1 MLSIGLQTRSQASA
15 CVCIR
20 VGALSTF
27 TGASTN
33 ASTCCK
39 VQMRTVSVCI
49 LGRVHGN
56 VLVRTSPLRC
66 LAACAYNRF
75 LLLSLANGGGG
86 RAAGCHTGAQN
97 VKWAN
102 AAVETSTCVHCH
114 RQATAIQRPTNEQ
127 VLLADLHVELWSLF
141 VTSGKLA
148 GWSVHVYNTHPDFER
163 GSYGENCA
171 YCNQIFMVSI

>member
-1 MLSIGLQTRSQASA
+1 VSA
-15 CVCIR
+15 EDAEYRLADV
-20 VGALSTF
+20 F
-27 TGASTN
+27 TGVGVRLH
-33 ASTCCK
+33 TCRCIVHVYGCLHK
-39 VQMRTVSVCI
+39 CEYVLQGADADSVC
-49 LGRVHGN
+49 VHSWARSRKRSRPHISAALPGC
-56 VLVRTSPLRC
+56 LRIQS
-66 LAACAYNRF
+66 F
-75 LLLSLANGGGG
+75 PITLSGEWRGG

-148 GWSVHVYNTHPDFER
+148 G
-163 GSYGENCA
+163 
-171 YCNQIFMVSI
+171 

>member
-1 MLSIGLQTRSQASA
+1 MA
-15 CVCIR
+15 
-20 VGALSTF
+20 
-27 TGASTN
+27 
-33 ASTCCK
+33 
-39 VQMRTVSVCI
+39 
-49 LGRVHGN
+49 
-56 VLVRTSPLRC
+56 
-66 LAACAYNRF
+66 
-75 LLLSLANGGGG
+75 GGG

-148 GWSVHVYNTHPDFER
+148 G
-163 GSYGENCA
+163 
-171 YCNQIFMVSI
+171 